1 MTLKPG
7 QWIILRH
14 PVTHHA
20 PSKRP
25 ALVKEVTRTSVYAD
39 REIRGQVRKCKFPHP
54 RVMAVFDT
62 RQEAESFCTCAF
74 ALLKRRNMEI
84 ARIEDDYT
92 NSIRALGGSV

>member
-14 PVTHHA
+14 PVTHYA

-25 ALVKEVTRTSVYAD
+25 ALVKEVTRTSVYAERD
-39 REIRGQVRKCKFPHP
+39 IGGHLRMCKFPHP

-62 RQEAESFCTCAF
+62 RREAENFCTCAF

-84 ARIEDDYT
+84 ARIEGDYI
-92 NSIRALGGSV
+92 NGIRALGGGV